1 MGFRQP
7 MRGVLRKK
15 SFKKGVKP
23 FGGCMNFSAIGRK
36 NGNKK
41 IFFSLVGVILMLSG
55 CYAGAYRADARP
67 VSVSAPQR
75 QPPLSTQ
82 VYFYPREGQTKEQQG
97 RDHYECYNW
106 AVKETKF
113 DPATSE
119 VPMADRVRL
128 VPMPPPGHDTATLA
142 IAGAVLGAI
151 LGGRRNAP
159 GGAIIG
165 ATGGAIIG
173 AASDSA
179 RQEAVMQRQ
188 DAYAAQERAMGA
200 QFAEKEMSFRRAMS
214 ACLEGRGYSVK

>member
-1 MGFRQP
+1 MTVSGFR
-7 MRGVLRKK
+7 K
-15 SFKKGVKP
+15 
-23 FGGCMNFSAIGRK
+23 N
-36 NGNKK
+36 NGNNKL
-41 IFFSLVGVILMLSG
+41 FFASIGIILILSG
-55 CYAGAYRADARP
+55 CYSTAYRGDLQPIP
-67 VSVSAPQR
+67 VSGQKR
-75 QPPLSTQ
+75 QGRIATQ
-82 VYFYPREGQTKEQQG
+82 IYFYPKEGQTKEQQG

-106 AVKETKF
+106 AVKETGF
-113 DPATSE
+113 DPATSQ
-119 VPMADRVRL
+119 VPVDDRVRL

-179 RQEAVMQRQ
+179 RQEAVQQ
-188 DAYAAQERAMGA
+188 QQAAYAAQHQDLSTR
-200 QFAEKEMSFRRAMS
+200 FAEKEMNFRRAMS